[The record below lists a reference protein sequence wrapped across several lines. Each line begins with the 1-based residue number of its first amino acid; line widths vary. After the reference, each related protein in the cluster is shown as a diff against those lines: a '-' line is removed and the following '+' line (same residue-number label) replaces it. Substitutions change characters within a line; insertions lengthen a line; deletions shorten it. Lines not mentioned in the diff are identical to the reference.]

1 MKIPSRDRIRGFL
14 VRAEMAAVLALTKK
28 NQKTKKANKNEK
40 GNKTSE
46 DFSPHQAPAGGP
58 NQKYQKT
65 GSITSDEDEP
75 CLK

>member
-1 MKIPSRDRIRGFL
+1 LSGPKWPRL
-14 VRAEMAAVLALTKK
+14 WPCQKKPK
-28 NQKTKKANKNEK
+28 NQKAKKANKDKK

-46 DFSPHQAPAGGP
+46 DFSPDQAPAGCP
-58 NQKYQKT
+58 NQKYQET

>member
-1 MKIPSRDRIRGFL
+1 VELFCQRQNGRGIGPDK
-14 VRAEMAAVLALTKK
+14 EKK
-28 NQKTKKANKNEK
+28 AKKANKDKK

-46 DFSPHQAPAGGP
+46 DFSPDQAPAGCP
-58 NQKYQKT
+58 NQKYRET